1 MPNKISIT
9 ALSPENQLFAHDVLH
24 GLAQKQ
30 KTLPCKWFYD
40 QRGSELFEQ
49 ITKTPEY
56 YPTRIE
62 TGLLHQLSNELPQL
76 FGAVE
81 TIVELGSGSSNK
93 TRILFD
99 KLASVTRY
107 VPIDISE
114 EFILQSVAG
123 LKKDFPHVNI
133 TPAVGDFTAPLQ
145 IDNLL
150 AQKNKI
156 LAFFPGSTIGNFSPP
171 QATALL
177 ANVRNLTGAG
187 SWLLIGVDMT
197 QNQTAL
203 NAGYDDAQGITRD
216 FNLNLLQRANRELGT
231 NFDLTTFRHEA
242 PFNAIESRVE
252 MHLRSTRRQAVNIL
266 GQTFYFNEGETI
278 HTENSYKYSQ
288 QNFLAIAEAAGWKL
302 VKVWVDDTVSR
313 FGEFLLRAD

>member
-1 MPNKISIT
+1 MNKSING
-9 ALSPENQLFAHDVLH
+9 LSPENLLFAQDVLE
-24 GLAQKQ
+24 GLAQQK

-62 TGLLHQLSNELPQL
+62 TGILLRLTDELPAL
-76 FGAVE
+76 CGEVE
-81 TIVELGSGSSNK
+81 TVVELGSGSSNK
-93 TRILFD
+93 TRILFQ
-99 KLASVTRY
+99 KLGSISRY

-114 EFILQSVAG
+114 EFIIQSVAG
-123 LKKDFPHVNI
+123 LKKDFPRVAI

-145 IDNLL
+145 IDNLPT
-150 AQKNKI
+150 QKNKI

-187 SWLLIGVDMT
+187 SWMLIGVDMT
-197 QNQTAL
+197 QNQKAL
-203 NAGYDDAQGITRD
+203 NAGYDDAQGITAE
-216 FNLNLLQRANRELGT
+216 FNLNLLRRANAQLGA
-231 NFDLTTFRHEA
+231 NFDLATFNHEA

-252 MHLRSTRRQAVNIL
+252 MHLRSTKRQSVNVL
-266 GQTFYFNEGETI
+266 GETFYFSEGETI

-288 QNFLAIAEAAGWKL
+288 EKFLSIAEAAGWKL
-302 VKVWVDDTVSR
+302 VKVWADDTVSR
-313 FGEFLLRAD
+313 FGEFLLRAV

>member
-1 MPNKISIT
+1 MNK
-9 ALSPENQLFAHDVLH
+9 ALNELSAENLLFAQDVLE
-24 GLAQKQ
+24 GLAQSQ

-62 TGLLHQLSNELPQL
+62 TGILHRLTDELPAQCGEL
-76 FGAVE
+76 E
-81 TIVELGSGSSNK
+81 TVVELGSGSSNK

-99 KLASVTRY
+99 KLSSISRY
-107 VPIDISE
+107 IPIDISE

-123 LKKDFPHVNI
+123 LKKDFPNIQI
-133 TPAVGDFTAPLQ
+133 TPFAGDFTAPLQ
-145 IDNLL
+145 IDNLP

-156 LAFFPGSTIGNFSPP
+156 LGFFPGSTIGNFSPP

-177 ANVRNLTGAG
+177 TNVRNLTGAG

-197 QNQTAL
+197 QNQAAL
-203 NAGYDDAQGITRD
+203 NAGYDDAQGITAE
-216 FNLNLLQRANRELGT
+216 FNLNLLRRANEQLGA
-231 NFDLTTFRHEA
+231 NFDLATFNHEA

-252 MHLRSTRRQAVNIL
+252 MHLRSTKRQSVNIL
-266 GQTFYFNEGETI
+266 GETFYFNEGETI

-288 QNFLAIAEAAGWKL
+288 VKFLSIAEAAGWKL
-302 VKVWVDDTVSR
+302 VKVWADDTVSR
-313 FGEFLLRAD
+313 FGEFLLRAV